1 VAVTK
6 KRRKP
11 PIPEVSEALRP
22 YLDQH
27 PKAREDSYSQNS
39 ASIRVRVIDP
49 DFEGIDRVDRY
60 DLIWKYLETLPE
72 HILVQ
77 ITVLLSLT
85 PDEAKTSFANMDF
98 DHPIPSRL

>member
-1 VAVTK
+1 
-6 KRRKP
+6 
-11 PIPEVSEALRP
+11 
-22 YLDQH
+22 
-27 PKAREDSYSQNS
+27 
-39 ASIRVRVIDP
+39 
-49 DFEGIDRVDRY
+49 
-60 DLIWKYLETLPE
+60 LIWKYLETLPE